1 MGSGGMIYIPNFM
14 KDSSDFKALLRFCHR
29 NLKGCNASITDGRNL

>member
-14 KDSSDFKALLRFCHR
+14 KTGTGVEAILRR
-29 NLKGCNASITDGRNL
+29 DLKFERL